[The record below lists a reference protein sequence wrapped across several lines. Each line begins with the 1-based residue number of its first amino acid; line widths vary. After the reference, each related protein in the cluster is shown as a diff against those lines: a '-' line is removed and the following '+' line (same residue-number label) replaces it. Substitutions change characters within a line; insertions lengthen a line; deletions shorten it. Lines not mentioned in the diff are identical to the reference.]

1 MRQAACVLAMIVAL
15 GSAAPALAQS
25 GPGEQSLKVAH
36 DTVMSA
42 VKSANL
48 TVLQALIHP
57 RALGFYRDSQFPV
70 EIRSDYTAA
79 DALPSVLTDLS
90 RFVTVPTSS
99 VYRVVGQVG
108 VVCMTASLQVKKG
121 SKDRYNRGTYVYI
134 SEGGNWKLLSWHGSD
149 TPLKQ

>member
-1 MRQAACVLAMIVAL
+1 VRQAACVLAMIVAL
-15 GSAAPALAQS
+15 GWAAPTLAQRA
-25 GPGEQSLKVAH
+25 PDEQSLKVAH

-90 RFVTVPTSS
+90 RFVSVPTSS

-108 VVCMTASLQVKKG
+108 VVCMTASLQMKKG
-121 SKDRYNRGTYVYI
+121 SKDRYSRGTYVYI